1 MGQKVHPTGFRVGI
15 TKKWNSRWFAD
26 KQKYG
31 NWLVE
36 DQRIKKFLKQKCAQA
51 QIEKLEIERT
61 NGQVKVII
69 HAARPGIIIGKKG
82 SEVEKLN
89 KDIEAHFG
97 ENISVDIKEV
107 KSPNLSAQLVAMGV
121 AEQLE
126 KRTYFRRALNKAI
139 ETVLEKENGCKGIK
153 IVLSGRLGG
162 AEMARQEKQMF
173 GSLPLG
179 TLNVDID
186 YGFAEALTTYGQ
198 IGVKVWINKGLFKDA
213 EEEK

>member
-1 MGQKVHPTGFRVGI
+1 VGQKVHPNGFRVGI
-15 TKKWNSRWFAD
+15 TKKWNSRWFAV

-31 NWLVE
+31 TWLVE
-36 DQRIKKFLKQKCAQA
+36 DQNIKKFLKKKCALA
-51 QIEKLEIERT
+51 QIEKIEIERT
-61 NGQVKVII
+61 NGIVKVII
-69 HAARPGIIIGKKG
+69 FAARPGIIIGKKG

-97 ENISVDIKEV
+97 ENITVDIKEV
-107 KSPNLSAQLVAMGV
+107 KSPKLSAQLVAAGV

-139 ETVLEKENGCKGIK
+139 ETVLEEECKGIK

-162 AEMARQEKQMF
+162 AEMARTEKQMF

-179 TLNVDID
+179 TLDIDID
-186 YGFAEALTTYGQ
+186 YGTAEALTTYGQ
-198 IGVKVWINKGLFKDA
+198 IGVKVWINKGYFKDNV
-213 EEEK
+213 EEK

>member
-1 MGQKVHPTGFRVGI
+1 MGQKVHPNGFRVGI

-31 NWLVE
+31 TWLVE
-36 DQRIKKFLKQKCAQA
+36 DQNIKKFLKKKCALA
-51 QIEKLEIERT
+51 QIEKIEIERT
-61 NGQVKVII
+61 NGLVKVII
-69 HAARPGIIIGKKG
+69 FAARPGIIIGKKG

-97 ENISVDIKEV
+97 ENITVDIKEV
-107 KSPNLSAQLVAMGV
+107 KSPKLSAQLVAAGV

-139 ETVLEKENGCKGIK
+139 ETVLEENCKGIK
-153 IVLSGRLGG
+153 ILLSGRLGG
-162 AEMARQEKQMF
+162 AEMARTEKQMF

-179 TLNVDID
+179 TLDIDID
-186 YGFAEALTTYGQ
+186 YGTAEALTTYGQ
-198 IGVKVWINKGLFKDA
+198 IGVKVWINKGYFKDNV
-213 EEEK
+213 EEK

>member
-1 MGQKVHPTGFRVGI
+1 MGQKVHPNGFRVGI

-26 KQKYG
+26 KHKYG
-31 NWLVE
+31 TWLVE
-36 DQRIKKFLKQKCAQA
+36 DQNIKKFLKKKCALA
-51 QIEKLEIERT
+51 QIEKIEIERT
-61 NGQVKVII
+61 NGIVKVII
-69 HAARPGIIIGKKG
+69 FAARPGIIIGKKG

-97 ENISVDIKEV
+97 ENITVDIKEV
-107 KSPNLSAQLVAMGV
+107 KSPKLSAQLVAAGV

-139 ETVLEKENGCKGIK
+139 ETVLEEECKGIK

-162 AEMARQEKQMF
+162 AEMARVEKQMF

-179 TLNVDID
+179 TLDIDID
-186 YGFAEALTTYGQ
+186 YGTAEALTTYGQ
-198 IGVKVWINKGLFKDA
+198 IGVKVWINKGYFKDNV
-213 EEEK
+213 EEK